1 MDQTENQFANSSGN
15 PCALKACARVRVGVR
30 VGVGVEAGVRV
41 GARVRV
47 RVRVRVWVW
56 VGVRVRALGLT
67 LFDLRMKASMRV
79 CMLSYS
85 LAVVSLFSHVRNA
98 WGG

>member
-15 PCALKACARVRVGVR
+15 PCALKA
-30 VGVGVEAGVRV
+30 
-41 GARVRV
+41 
-47 RVRVRVWVW
+47 
-56 VGVRVRALGLT
+56 
-67 LFDLRMKASMRV
+67 LFDLAMKASMRV

-98 WGG
+98 FIEPMTAGCPAKVPMTYATRAACGKTE